1 MAKILNPRSPLKE
14 ERGWDKLYL
23 MSSSKY
29 ESEQQGKAN
38 QSVQLPSKKEKLK
51 SKSISLADF
60 SICNNHTAADLQTLN
75 TVSDL

>member
-1 MAKILNPRSPLKE
+1 MILNQKTTTLMTKILNPRSPLKE

-38 QSVQLPSKKEKLK
+38 QTVQLPSKKEKL
-51 SKSISLADF
+51 IIQIYYFNRILY
-60 SICNNHTAADLQTLN
+60 LQ
-75 TVSDL
+75 

>member
-1 MAKILNPRSPLKE
+1 MILNQKTTTLMTKILNPRSPLKE

-38 QSVQLPSKKEKLK
+38 QTVQLPSKKEKL
-51 SKSISLADF
+51 I
-60 SICNNHTAADLQTLN
+60 IQI
-75 TVSDL
+75 